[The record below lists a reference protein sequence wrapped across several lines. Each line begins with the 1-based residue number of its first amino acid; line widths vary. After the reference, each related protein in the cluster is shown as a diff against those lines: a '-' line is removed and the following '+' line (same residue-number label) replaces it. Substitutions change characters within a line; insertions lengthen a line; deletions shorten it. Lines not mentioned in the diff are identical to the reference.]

1 MSNDR
6 AKSVLAQALECDVA
20 DISDDAALGVHPKW
34 DSLAHMRLLI
44 ALESEH
50 GLPITDDSIETLIN
64 VDAVQSKFESQQ
76 T

>member
-1 MSNDR
+1 
-6 AKSVLAQALECDVA
+6 
-20 DISDDAALGVHPKW
+20 
-34 DSLAHMRLLI
+34 
-44 ALESEH
+44 LESEH

>member
-6 AKSVLAQALECDVA
+6 AKSVLALALECDVA
-20 DISDDAALGVHPKW
+20 DISNDAAFGVHPKW

-50 GLPITDDSIETLIN
+50 GFLITDDSIETLIN
-64 VDAVQSKFESQQ
+64 VDAVQSKFQNQQ